1 MGPDP
6 SLMQPIPGVS
16 QIVFLKN
23 IVTNPNILVGD
34 YTYLDDPDGTRCF
47 EKNVLY
53 HFDFIGDKLLI
64 GKFCAIANNVTF
76 IMNGGNHAT
85 HGLSCFPFFIFG
97 QEWEDT
103 ASITTTN
110 VNRGDTHIGNDVWI
124 GTGAVIMPGVSI
136 GDGAIIGS
144 HSVVTKDV
152 PDYSVV
158 GGNPATLSRY
168 RFDSE
173 TIARLKSL
181 AWWDKDIS
189 VLTSAL
195 PAIVTGDVNQAE
207 AILKPQQEKANNRT

>member
-6 SLMQPIPGVS
+6 SSVHPIPGVN

-23 IVTNPNILVGD
+23 IVTNPNIQVGD
-34 YTYLDDPDGTRCF
+34 YTYLDDPDGAQNF

-53 HFDFIGDKLLI
+53 HFDFIGDKLII

-85 HGLSCFPFFIFG
+85 HGLSCYPFFIFKKG
-97 QEWEDT
+97 WEHT
-103 ASITTTN
+103 ASVTSTG
-110 VNRGDTHIGNDVWI
+110 VNRGDTRVGNDVWI

-144 HSVVTKDV
+144 YSVVTKDV

-158 GGNPATLSRY
+158 GGNPATLIRH
-168 RFDSE
+168 RFNSE
-173 TIARLKSL
+173 TIARLKTL
-181 AWWDKDIS
+181 AWWEKDIS
-189 VLTSAL
+189 LITSAL
-195 PAIVTGDVNQAE
+195 PAIVKGDMNAAE
-207 AILKPQQEKANNRT
+207 SILC